1 MKKRLH
7 QKTDDEE
14 RRCVRVGKYFSV
26 QKKIVIY
33 QVEMENQIKG
43 MICSPEERRL
53 GEEVC
58 AGGRACRLLLN
69 STRLRSETG
78 DAGSPRG
85 RVLKKVDKWIGYG
98 WNLVG

>member
-1 MKKRLH
+1 M
-7 QKTDDEE
+7 
-14 RRCVRVGKYFSV
+14 GKYFSV

-58 AGGRACRLLLN
+58 AGGRAF
-69 STRLRSETG
+69 
-78 DAGSPRG
+78 
-85 RVLKKVDKWIGYG
+85 
-98 WNLVG
+98 